1 MESLN
6 KKALKLS
13 AYLWN
18 LNQRFEQLQGGVCQ
32 TGCDLTSVETR
43 AVELLGRRDAC
54 RMTELADHLGLA
66 VSSAT
71 ALVDRLETKGQVT
84 RHRDE
89 EDRRV
94 VMVKLSP
101 DGQAAFNQCA
111 DTYIRF
117 CRDMLSK
124 LSETEQDRLL
134 GLFKKIVAESKEA

>member
-6 KKALKLS
+6 TKALKLS

-18 LNQRFEQLQGGVCQ
+18 LNQRFEKLQGGISH
-32 TGCDLTSVETR
+32 TSCDLTSVETK
-43 AVELLGRRDAC
+43 AVELLGSRGVC
-54 RMTELADHLGLA
+54 RMAELAGQLGLA

-71 ALVDRLETKGQVT
+71 ALVDRLETKGQVI
-84 RHRDE
+84 RRRDD

-94 VMVKLSP
+94 VMVQLSP
-101 DGQAAFNQCA
+101 EGQDAFNQCA

-134 GLFKKIVAESKEA
+134 ALFKKIVAERE